1 MKQTYEKPQVFTE
14 NISVVFAGACC
25 TEKSPIGFRAGTFAA
40 GAGCLPSCHWDYN
53 SYIA

>member
-25 TEKSPIGFRAGTFAA
+25 TDKSPVGANTGTFSTLT
-40 GAGCLPSCHWDYN
+40 GCLPDCHWDYN
-53 SYIA
+53 SYAA